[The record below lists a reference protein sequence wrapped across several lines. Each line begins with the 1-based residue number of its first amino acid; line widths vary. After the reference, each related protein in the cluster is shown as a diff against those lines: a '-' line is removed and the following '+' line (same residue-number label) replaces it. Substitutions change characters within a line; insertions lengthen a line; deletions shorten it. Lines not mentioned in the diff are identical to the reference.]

1 MDAIQILAKIL
12 VFFLTLWALFTA
24 VTSFLGMSFYF
35 PLRLAEDAPIPE
47 FRWQSVRIAVL
58 LTFSYYGLMHL
69 IRPSRELLPVH
80 FLKVFLFML
89 TLTGLFFASDHQV
102 HQNEYVYILL
112 FFFSA
117 LILHIST
124 KPKLKRYFGKRP

>member
-12 VFFLTLWALFTA
+12 VFFLSLWALFTA
-24 VTSFLGMSFYF
+24 VTSFLGVSFYF

-47 FRWQSVRIAVL
+47 FRWQSVRVAVF

-69 IRPSRELLPVH
+69 IKPSRELLPVH

-89 TLTGLFFASDHQV
+89 TLTGLFFAIDHQV